1 MEKVY
6 GISQQ
11 QAKQLVATLNVDNA
25 KGIFSKF
32 EHTQKCINSA
42 IEKLKVIS
50 MVANT
55 DIQLSYEE
63 TATLRANGYLKG
75 NIPSWYYPKFN
86 QFFKVIR
93 N

>member
-11 QAKQLVATLNVDNA
+11 QAKQLLSKLKVDNEQ
-25 KGIFSKF
+25 GIFSKF
-32 EHTQKCINSA
+32 EHTQKCINSS
-42 IEKLKVIS
+42 IEKLNIIS
-50 MVANT
+50 MVGNT
-55 DIQLSYEE
+55 NTQLTYEE
-63 TATLRANGYLKG
+63 TTTLRANGYLKG

>member
-11 QAKQLVATLNVDNA
+11 QAKQLVATLNVDNT

-32 EHTQKCINSA
+32 EHTQKCINST

-55 DIQLSYEE
+55 ETQLSYEE

>member
-11 QAKQLVATLNVDNA
+11 QAKQLLFTLSIDNA

-32 EHTQKCINSA
+32 EHTRKCINST
-42 IEKLKVIS
+42 IEKLSVIS

-55 DIQLSYEE
+55 DVQLSYEE

>member
-11 QAKQLVATLNVDNA
+11 QAKQLVAKLSVDNDED
-25 KGIFSKF
+25 IFSKF
-32 EHTQKCINSA
+32 EHTQKCINSI
-42 IEKLKVIS
+42 IEKLNVIS

-55 DIQLSYEE
+55 EIQLSYEE

>member
-11 QAKQLVATLNVDNA
+11 QAKQLVSKLSVDNDE
-25 KGIFSKF
+25 GIFSKF

-55 DIQLSYEE
+55 DVQLSYEE

>member
-1 MEKVY
+1 MERVY
-6 GISQQ
+6 GISKQ
-11 QAKQLVATLNVDNA
+11 QAKQLVAKLSVDNSN
-25 KGIFSKF
+25 GIFSKF
-32 EHTQKCINSA
+32 EHTQKCIDSS
-42 IEKLKVIS
+42 IEKLNIIS
-50 MVANT
+50 MVDNT
-55 DIQLSYEE
+55 DTQLSYEE

>member
-6 GISQQ
+6 GISKQ
-11 QAKQLVATLNVDNA
+11 QATQLVAKLSGDNSD
-25 KGIFSKF
+25 GIFSKF

-42 IEKLKVIS
+42 IEKLNIIS
-50 MVANT
+50 MVDNT
-55 DIQLSYEE
+55 KTQLTYEE

-75 NIPSWYYPKFN
+75 NVPSWYYPKFN

>member
-11 QAKQLVATLNVDNA
+11 QAKQLVATLNVDNT
-25 KGIFSKF
+25 KCIFSKF
-32 EHTQKCINSA
+32 EHTQKCINSI
-42 IEKLKVIS
+42 IEKLNDIS
-50 MVANT
+50 TVSNT
-55 DIQLSYEE
+55 ETQLSYEE